1 MAFLATRFEMQARGT
16 GVSPRGLLV
25 TGSQPPP
32 ELAHGISAPDKEF
45 FSKRV
50 DCGITHTSLDR
61 RRSAAGQSAD
71 AMSSHRH
78 RGGIISGQQPG
89 HALEIPEGSS
99 LPERREVIMSM
110 SEYEERFRSSTPSLH
125 QIFAAAR
132 EANRQRRDSRR
143 LWVAAALVGVLMM
156 TCKIASHHTVHSGTD
171 NGSQVWKSGIQ

>member
-1 MAFLATRFEMQARGT
+1 
-16 GVSPRGLLV
+16 
-25 TGSQPPP
+25 
-32 ELAHGISAPDKEF
+32 
-45 FSKRV
+45 
-50 DCGITHTSLDR
+50 
-61 RRSAAGQSAD
+61 
-71 AMSSHRH
+71 MSSHGH

-132 EANRQRRDSRR
+132 GANRQRRDSRR
-143 LWVAAALVGVLMM
+143 LWAAAASVGVLMM

>member
-89 HALEIPEGSS
+89 HALEIPEGLEPTRASRGHHEH
-99 LPERREVIMSM
+99 ERIRGTV
-110 SEYEERFRSSTPSLH
+110 PVLH
-125 QIFAAAR
+125 TIP
-132 EANRQRRDSRR
+132 
-143 LWVAAALVGVLMM
+143 
-156 TCKIASHHTVHSGTD
+156 ASNLCRCS
-171 NGSQVWKSGIQ
+171 GSQPATTG